1 MERYF
6 QRKLTKMFTFLSVWV
21 RRLFRPKLTTVKVI
35 LFENGKEK
43 SIKAFPDYIAVCILK
58 SINEMFES
66 RESSRY
72 WFDTAIVEKGGFFQ
86 KEKQTE
92 VLCTC
97 YIENENALDKPRP
110 INIPDHFRKR
120 IFNKVHRIIPQ
131 LPNGKSYS
139 HRLEI
144 KFIIPK

>member
-1 MERYF
+1 
-6 QRKLTKMFTFLSVWV
+6 MFTFLSVWV

-43 SIKAFPDYIAVCILK
+43 SISAFPDYVAVCILK

-66 RESSRY
+66 RDSSRY
-72 WFDTAIVEKGGFFQ
+72 WFETAIYEKGGFFQ
-86 KEKQTE
+86 KEKQAE

-97 YIENENALDKPRP
+97 YMENEVAPYKPRP
-110 INIPDHFRKR
+110 TNIPDRFRKR
-120 IFNKVHRIIPQ
+120 IFDKLHRIIPQ

-139 HRLEI
+139 QRLEI